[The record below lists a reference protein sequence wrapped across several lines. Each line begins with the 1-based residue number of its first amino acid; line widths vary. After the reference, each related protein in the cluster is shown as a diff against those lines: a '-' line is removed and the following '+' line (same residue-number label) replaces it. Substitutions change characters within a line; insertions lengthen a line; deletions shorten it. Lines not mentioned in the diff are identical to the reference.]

1 MSNAMIN
8 SKTPFDRTFDA
19 LMGREL
25 QRINAHLPKQRR
37 ALSELLKL
45 SNPTV
50 EAVDGSTILLKS
62 SELNALAEIVPAE
75 YRDRVKLPFIIVRCM
90 DLGRSVYTISGD
102 LIEDFT
108 VQKILGNTTD
118 DFHELYEHKE
128 LTFLYRPQLTEL
140 LNQFHSLIV
149 IGFGIPTE
157 LKNYGPSR
165 D

>member
-1 MSNAMIN
+1 MSKAMMN
-8 SKTPFDRTFDA
+8 SKIPFDRAFDA

-37 ALSELLKL
+37 PLNELLKL

-50 EAVDGSTILLKS
+50 EAVDGSSILLKS
-62 SELNALAEIVPAE
+62 SELNALAGIVPAE
-75 YRDRVKLPFIIVRCM
+75 YRDRVKLPLIVVRRM
-90 DLGRSVYTISGD
+90 DLGRSVYTVSGD

-118 DFHELYEHKE
+118 DFHDLYKHNEP
-128 LTFLYRPQLTEL
+128 TFLYRPQLVEL
-140 LNQFHSLIV
+140 LHQFHSLV
-149 IGFGIPTE
+149 AIGFGIPKE
-157 LKNYGPSR
+157 LQNYGPRR

>member
-1 MSNAMIN
+1 MNA
-8 SKTPFDRTFDA
+8 KAPFDRVFDA
-19 LMGREL
+19 LIGREL

-50 EAVDGSTILLKS
+50 EAVDGSSILLKS

-75 YRDRVKLPFIIVRCM
+75 YRDRVKLPFIIVRRM
-90 DLGRSVYTISGD
+90 DLGKSVYTVSGD

-108 VQKILGNTTD
+108 VQKIIGNTD
-118 DFHELYEHKE
+118 DFHELYKHNEPA
-128 LTFLYRPQLTEL
+128 FLYRPQLTEL
-140 LNQFHSLIV
+140 LNQFHSLVV
-149 IGFGIPTE
+149 IGFGIPNE
-157 LKNYGPSR
+157 LRNYGPSR